1 MKRNPKWTNG
11 YRLQYWLYAVL
22 NYEFGSE
29 VKFERDSLH
38 SRYAVNRHGFKVIS
52 NTTSSSTVRSQFI
65 RHLERS
71 GYTKAPTSSSD
82 TYTVM
87 QKLTSREGCME
98 EVYVTIQSLTNNQ
111 LSITGSSYLSR

>member
-1 MKRNPKWTNG
+1 MKLNPRWTNG

-29 VKFERDSLH
+29 VKFIRDSLH
-38 SRYAVNRHGFKVIS
+38 ARYAVNRHGFQVIS

-71 GYTKAPTSSSD
+71 GYSIDPTSSS
-82 TYTVM
+82 THTVM
-87 QKLTSREGCME
+87 QKLTVRGEHKE
-98 EVYVTIQSLTNNQ
+98 AVYVAIQSLTNNQ
-111 LSITGSSYLSR
+111 LSITGSSYLSKS